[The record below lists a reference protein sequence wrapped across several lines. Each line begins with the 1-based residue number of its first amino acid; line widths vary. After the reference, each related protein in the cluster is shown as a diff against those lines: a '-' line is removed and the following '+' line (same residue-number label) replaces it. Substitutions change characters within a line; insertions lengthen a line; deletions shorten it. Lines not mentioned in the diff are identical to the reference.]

1 MIKIPIA
8 TEKRKLL
15 IFEDEDSMQT
25 VLAEALISEKFQL
38 EFVSKEA
45 IGKTDV
51 SDPELILLDHSSAP
65 LSHVENYCEKIK
77 AIFPGA
83 PLIVLSAY
91 PLTNFCNYTN
101 HMDVFIAKPFDLNHL
116 LTSVDSCLICRR
128 VGV

>member
-15 IFEDEDSMQT
+15 IFEDEDSMQN
-25 VLAEALISEKFQL
+25 VLAEALVSERFQL

-51 SDPELILLDHSSAP
+51 SYPELILLDHFSAP

-77 AIFPGA
+77 AFFPNT

-91 PLTNFCNYTN
+91 PLNSFCNYTS
-101 HMDVFIAKPFDLNHL
+101 HMDLFIAKPFDLNHL
-116 LTSVDSCLICRR
+116 LSSVESCLIE
-128 VGV
+128 G